1 MIGMDAIFNSWLYFI
16 HSRVKVKNAHIDA
29 MALLRYSGVK
39 PDEDN
44 TMTNP
49 QTGARKDEH
58 IRINLEEDVSFDQV
72 TAGLERYRFTHQA
85 LPECDLNDVDT
96 ATRFLNHR
104 LAFPVLIAS
113 MTGGTQRTGD
123 INRMLAEVAQ
133 SVGIGMGLGSMRA
146 ALEDPQALKTFQVRR
161 YAPDILLLANLGA
174 VQLNYGYGP
183 DACRRLIDL
192 VEADGL
198 FLHLNPLQEALQP
211 EGDTRFTGVLRQIE
225 AVCQALAVPV
235 IVKEVGWGLSTE
247 AARMLIEAGVAAL
260 DVAGAG
266 GTSWSQVE
274 MHRGQNTVQREVA
287 AAFRNWGIPTA
298 QAIRDVRQVS
308 PDIPLIASGGIRTG
322 VDIAK
327 ALALGA
333 NITTMAAVLLQAAAE
348 SPQTLYERIEIIRRQ
363 LIIAMF
369 AAGAPT
375 IARLKQT
382 PLETVG

>member
-1 MIGMDAIFNSWLYFI
+1 
-16 HSRVKVKNAHIDA
+16 
-29 MALLRYSGVK
+29 
-39 PDEDN
+39 
-44 TMTNP
+44 MTNP
-49 QTGARKDEH
+49 QTRARKDEH

-72 TAGLERYRFTHQA
+72 TTGLECYRFTHQA
-85 LPECDLNDVDT
+85 LPECDLTDIET
-96 ATRFLNHR
+96 STRFLNHR

-113 MTGGTQRTGD
+113 MTGGTPRTGD

-133 SVGIGMGLGSMRA
+133 ATGIGMGLGSMRA
-146 ALEDPQALKTFQVRR
+146 ALEDPQALATFQVRR
-161 YAPDILLLANLGA
+161 YAPDILLLANFGA

-183 DACRRLIDL
+183 DDCRRLVDL

-211 EGDTRFTGVLRQIE
+211 EGDTRFAGIVRRIE
-225 AVCQALAVPV
+225 AVCRALDVPV
-235 IVKEVGWGLSTE
+235 IVKEVGWGLSAE
-247 AARMLIEAGVAAL
+247 AARMLVEAGVAAL

-274 MHRGQNTVQREVA
+274 MYRGQNTVQREVA

-298 QAIRDVRQVS
+298 QAIQDVRQVT
-308 PDIPLIASGGIRTG
+308 PEIPLIASGGLRTG
-322 VDIAK
+322 VDVAK

-333 NITTMAAVLLQAAAE
+333 NAVTMAAILLQAAAE
-348 SPQTLYERIEIIRRQ
+348 SPQALYERVEIIRRQ
-363 LIIAMF
+363 LTVAMF

-382 PLETVG
+382 SLSVVVGG

>member
-1 MIGMDAIFNSWLYFI
+1 MS
-16 HSRVKVKNAHIDA
+16 S
-29 MALLRYSGVK
+29 S
-39 PDEDN
+39 
-44 TMTNP
+44 
-49 QTGARKDEH
+49 QTGTRKDEH

-72 TAGLERYRFTHQA
+72 TTGLERYRFTHQA
-85 LPECDLNDVDT
+85 LPECDLADVDT
-96 ATRFLNHR
+96 TIHFLNHP
-104 LAFPVLIAS
+104 LGFPVLIAS
-113 MTGGTQRTGD
+113 MTGGTERAGN

-133 SVGIGMGLGSMRA
+133 TTNIGMGLGSMRA

-174 VQLNYGYGP
+174 VQLNYGYDP
-183 DACRRLIDL
+183 DTCRRLVDL

-211 EGDTRFTGVLRQIE
+211 EGNTRFTGIVRRIE
-225 AVCQALAVPV
+225 AVCRALEVPV
-235 IVKEVGWGLSTE
+235 IVKEVGWGLSAE

-274 MHRGQNTVQREVA
+274 MHRGRDAAQREVA
-287 AAFRNWGIPTA
+287 AAFRDWGIPTA
-298 QAIRDVRQVS
+298 QAIRDVRQVA
-308 PDIPLIASGGIRTG
+308 PDIPLIASGGLRTG
-322 VDIAK
+322 VEIAK

-333 NITTMAAVLLQAAAE
+333 DVTTMAATLLHAAD
-348 SPQTLYERIEIIRRQ
+348 SLQTLYERIEIIRRQ
-363 LIIAMF
+363 LTIAMF

>member
-1 MIGMDAIFNSWLYFI
+1 MS
-16 HSRVKVKNAHIDA
+16 S
-29 MALLRYSGVK
+29 S
-39 PDEDN
+39 
-44 TMTNP
+44 
-49 QTGARKDEH
+49 QTGTRKDEH

-72 TAGLERYRFTHQA
+72 TTGLERYRFTHQA
-85 LPECDLNDVDT
+85 LPECDLADVDT
-96 ATRFLNHR
+96 TIHFLNHP
-104 LAFPVLIAS
+104 LGFPVLIAS
-113 MTGGTQRTGD
+113 MTGGTERAGN

-133 SVGIGMGLGSMRA
+133 TTNIGMGLGSMRA

-174 VQLNYGYGP
+174 VQLNYGYDP
-183 DACRRLIDL
+183 DTCRRLVDL

-211 EGDTRFTGVLRQIE
+211 EGNTRFTGIVRRIE
-225 AVCQALAVPV
+225 AVCRALEVPV
-235 IVKEVGWGLSTE
+235 IVKEVGWGLSAE

-274 MHRGQNTVQREVA
+274 MHRGRDAAQREVA
-287 AAFRNWGIPTA
+287 AAFRDWGIPTA
-298 QAIRDVRQVS
+298 QAIRDVRQVA
-308 PDIPLIASGGIRTG
+308 PDIPLIASGGLRTG

-333 NITTMAAVLLQAAAE
+333 DVTTMAATLLHAAD
-348 SPQTLYERIEIIRRQ
+348 SLQTLYERIEIIRRQ
-363 LIIAMF
+363 LTIAMF

>member
-1 MIGMDAIFNSWLYFI
+1 
-16 HSRVKVKNAHIDA
+16 
-29 MALLRYSGVK
+29 
-39 PDEDN
+39 
-44 TMTNP
+44 MTEP
-49 QTGARKDEH
+49 QTGTRKDEH

-72 TAGLERYRFTHQA
+72 TTGLERYRFTHQA
-85 LPECDLNDVDT
+85 LPECNLSDVDT
-96 ATRFLNHR
+96 TTHFLNHR

-113 MTGGTQRTGD
+113 MTGGTEKAGN
-123 INRMLAEVAQ
+123 INRLLAEVAQ
-133 SVGIGMGLGSMRA
+133 ATGIGMGLGSMRA
-146 ALEDPQALKTFQVRR
+146 ALEDPQVLTTFQVRR

-183 DACRRLIDL
+183 DACRRLVDL

-211 EGDTRFTGVLRQIE
+211 EGNTRFAGIVRQIE
-225 AVCQALAVPV
+225 IVCRTLEVPV
-235 IVKEVGWGLSTE
+235 IVKEVGWGLSTKV
-247 AARMLIEAGVAAL
+247 ARMLIEAGVAAL

-274 MHRGQNTVQREVA
+274 MYRGQDASQREVA

-298 QAIRDVRQVS
+298 QAIQDIRHLA
-308 PDIPLIASGGIRTG
+308 PDIPLIASGGLRTG

-333 NITTMAAVLLQAAAE
+333 DVTTMAARLLQAAE
-348 SPQTLYERIEIIRRQ
+348 SLQALHARIEIIRRQ
-363 LIIAMF
+363 LTIAMF

-382 PLETVG
+382 PLTRSEV

>member
-1 MIGMDAIFNSWLYFI
+1 
-16 HSRVKVKNAHIDA
+16 
-29 MALLRYSGVK
+29 
-39 PDEDN
+39 
-44 TMTNP
+44 MTDP
-49 QTGARKDEH
+49 QTGTRKDEH

-72 TAGLERYRFTHQA
+72 TTGLERYRFTHQA
-85 LPECDLNDVDT
+85 LPECDLSDVDT
-96 ATRFLNHR
+96 TTHFLNHH

-113 MTGGTQRTGD
+113 MTGGTEQAGY
-123 INRMLAEVAQ
+123 INHIFAEVAQ
-133 SVGIGMGLGSMRA
+133 ATGIGMGLGSMRA
-146 ALEDPQALKTFQVRR
+146 ALEDPKVLTTFQIRR

-183 DACRRLIDL
+183 DDCRRLVDL

-211 EGDTRFTGVLRQIE
+211 EGNTRFRGIVRQIE
-225 AVCQALAVPV
+225 AVCRALEVPV
-235 IVKEVGWGLSTE
+235 IVKEVGWGLS
-247 AARMLIEAGVAAL
+247 AKVARMLIEAGVAAL
-260 DVAGAG
+260 DVSGAG

-274 MHRGQNTVQREVA
+274 MHRGRDAVQREIA
-287 AAFRNWGIPTA
+287 AAFRDWGVPTT
-298 QAIRDVRQVS
+298 QAIQNVRHVA

-333 NITTMAAVLLQAAAE
+333 DVTTMAARLLQAAE
-348 SPQTLYERIEIIRRQ
+348 SSQALHTRIEIIRRQ
-363 LIIAMF
+363 LTIAMF

-382 PLETVG
+382 ALMRNEV

>member
-1 MIGMDAIFNSWLYFI
+1 
-16 HSRVKVKNAHIDA
+16 
-29 MALLRYSGVK
+29 
-39 PDEDN
+39 
-44 TMTNP
+44 MTNP

-72 TAGLERYRFTHQA
+72 TTGLERYRFTHQA
-85 LPECDLNDVDT
+85 LPECDLADVDT
-96 ATRFLNHR
+96 TTRFLDHL
-104 LAFPVLIAS
+104 LAFPMLIAS

-133 SVGIGMGLGSMRA
+133 AVGIGMGLGSMRA
-146 ALEDPQALKTFQVRR
+146 ALEDPQVLATFQVRR

-174 VQLNYGYGP
+174 VQLNYGCGP
-183 DACRRLIDL
+183 DACRRLVDL

-211 EGDTRFTGVLRQIE
+211 EGDTRFTGIVRRIE
-225 AVCQALAVPV
+225 AVCRALEVPV
-235 IVKEVGWGLSTE
+235 IVKEVGWGLSAK

-298 QAIRDVRQVS
+298 QAIQDVRRVA
-308 PDIPLIASGGIRTG
+308 PEIPLIASGGLRTG

-327 ALALGA
+327 ALALGTDVA
-333 NITTMAAVLLQAAAE
+333 TMAAVLLQAVN
-348 SPQTLYERIEIIRRQ
+348 SPQALYERIEIIRRQ
-363 LIIAMF
+363 LTIAMF
-369 AAGAPT
+369 ATGAPT
-375 IARLKQT
+375 IVQLKQT
-382 PLETVG
+382 NLETV

>member
-1 MIGMDAIFNSWLYFI
+1 MS
-16 HSRVKVKNAHIDA
+16 S
-29 MALLRYSGVK
+29 S
-39 PDEDN
+39 
-44 TMTNP
+44 
-49 QTGARKDEH
+49 QTGTRKDEH

-72 TAGLERYRFTHQA
+72 TTGLERYRFTHQA
-85 LPECDLNDVDT
+85 LPECDLADVDT
-96 ATRFLNHR
+96 TIHFLNHP
-104 LAFPVLIAS
+104 LGFPALIAS
-113 MTGGTQRTGD
+113 MTGGTERAGN

-133 SVGIGMGLGSMRA
+133 TTNIGMGLGSMRA

-174 VQLNYGYGP
+174 VQLNYGYDP
-183 DACRRLIDL
+183 DTCRRLVDL

-211 EGDTRFTGVLRQIE
+211 EGNTRFTGIVRRIE
-225 AVCQALAVPV
+225 AVCRALEVPV
-235 IVKEVGWGLSTE
+235 IVKEVGWGLSAE

-274 MHRGQNTVQREVA
+274 MHRGRDAAQREVA
-287 AAFRNWGIPTA
+287 AAFRDWGIPTA
-298 QAIRDVRQVS
+298 QAIRDVRQVA
-308 PDIPLIASGGIRTG
+308 PDIPLIASGGLRTG

-333 NITTMAAVLLQAAAE
+333 DVTTMAATLLHAAD
-348 SPQTLYERIEIIRRQ
+348 SLQTLYERIEIIRRQ
-363 LIIAMF
+363 LTIAMF

>member
-1 MIGMDAIFNSWLYFI
+1 
-16 HSRVKVKNAHIDA
+16 
-29 MALLRYSGVK
+29 
-39 PDEDN
+39 
-44 TMTNP
+44 MTNP

-72 TAGLERYRFTHQA
+72 TTGLERYRFTHQA
-85 LPECDLNDVDT
+85 LPECDLDDIDT
-96 ATRFLNHR
+96 STHFLNHH

-113 MTGGTQRTGD
+113 MTGGTPMTGN

-133 SVGIGMGLGSMRA
+133 AIGIGMGLGSMRA
-146 ALEDPQALKTFQVRR
+146 ALEDSQALVTFQVRR

-183 DACRRLIDL
+183 DECRRLVDL

-211 EGDTRFTGVLRQIE
+211 EGDTRFKEIVQRIA
-225 AVCQALAVPV
+225 AVCRALEVPV
-235 IVKEVGWGLSTE
+235 IVKEVGWGLSAR
-247 AARMLIEAGVAAL
+247 AATMLVEAGVAAL

-274 MHRGQNTVQREVA
+274 MHRAQDTGQREVA
-287 AAFRNWGIPTA
+287 AAFRDWGIPTA
-298 QAIRDVRQVS
+298 QAIQEARRVA
-308 PDIPLIASGGIRTG
+308 PDIPLIASGGLRTG

-327 ALALGA
+327 SLALGA
-333 NITTMAAVLLQAAAE
+333 DVTSMAATLLHAATE
-348 SPQTLYERIEIIRRQ
+348 SLTAAPHVLYERIEIMRRQ
-363 LIIAMF
+363 LTIAMF

-375 IARLKQT
+375 VARLKQT
-382 PLETVG
+382 ALSAVQ

>member
-1 MIGMDAIFNSWLYFI
+1 
-16 HSRVKVKNAHIDA
+16 
-29 MALLRYSGVK
+29 
-39 PDEDN
+39 
-44 TMTNP
+44 MTDS
-49 QTGARKDEH
+49 QTSTRKDEH
-58 IRINLEEDVSFDQV
+58 IRINLEEDVSFDQM
-72 TAGLERYRFTHQA
+72 TTGLERYRFVHQA
-85 LPECDLNDVDT
+85 LPECDLSDVDT
-96 ATRFLNHR
+96 TTRFLDHP

-113 MTGGTQRTGD
+113 MTGGTEWTGR
-123 INRMLAEVAQ
+123 INRMFAEVAQ
-133 SVGIGMGLGSMRA
+133 AAGIGMGLGSMRV
-146 ALEDPQALKTFQVRR
+146 ALEDPQALMTFQVRR

-183 DACRRLIDL
+183 DACRRLVDL

-211 EGDTRFTGVLRQIE
+211 EGDTRFGGLVRQIE
-225 AVCQALAVPV
+225 AVCRALEVPV
-235 IVKEVGWGLSTE
+235 IVKEVGAGLSAE
-247 AARMLIEAGVAAL
+247 AARMLMEAGVAAL

-274 MHRGQNTVQREVA
+274 MHRGRNTVQREVA

-298 QAIRDVRQVS
+298 QAIRNVRQVA
-308 PDIPLIASGGIRTG
+308 PTHPLIASGGLRTG
-322 VDIAK
+322 VDVAK

-333 NITTMAAVLLQAAAE
+333 DVATMAAVLLQAAD

-363 LIIAMF
+363 LTITMF

-382 PLETVG
+382 PLETVT

>member
-1 MIGMDAIFNSWLYFI
+1 
-16 HSRVKVKNAHIDA
+16 
-29 MALLRYSGVK
+29 
-39 PDEDN
+39 
-44 TMTNP
+44 MTNP
-49 QTGARKDEH
+49 QTGTRKDEH

-72 TAGLERYRFTHQA
+72 TTGLEHYRFTHQA
-85 LPECDLNDVDT
+85 LPECNLADVDT
-96 ATRFLNHR
+96 TTRFLDHR

-133 SVGIGMGLGSMRA
+133 AVGIGMGLGSMRA
-146 ALEDPQALKTFQVRR
+146 AVEDPQALATFQVRR

-174 VQLNYGYGP
+174 VQLNYGYTP
-183 DACRRLIDL
+183 DACRRLVDL

-211 EGDTRFTGVLRQIE
+211 EGDTRFTGIVRQIE
-225 AVCQALAVPV
+225 AGCRALDVPV
-235 IVKEVGWGLSTE
+235 IVKEVGWGLSAE
-247 AARMLIEAGVAAL
+247 AAHMLIEAGVAAL

-298 QAIRDVRQVS
+298 QAIKDVRLVA
-308 PDIPLIASGGIRTG
+308 PDIPLIASGGLRTG

-333 NITTMAAVLLQAAAE
+333 DVATMAAVLLQAVN
-348 SPQTLYERIEIIRRQ
+348 SPQALYERIEIIRRQ
-363 LIIAMF
+363 LTIAMF

-375 IARLKQT
+375 IAQLRQT
-382 PLETVG
+382 PLEKVL